1 MYRAARG
8 KRGVGGVALV
18 KLLNLFAALGL
29 IEAHLS
35 LLLLLLLSRVRF
47 VHNEWFISA
56 QRRRGR
62 RKWRERETGI
72 RQGREEEGDGVAAG
86 VRVGSLLSAWLTHIL
101 THEAPTR
108 RAWSAESE
116 RESEIRKERDGEG
129 GKEERVSEAA
139 YACEVSARYTEFL
152 PGGVWAL
159 RIT

>member
-1 MYRAARG
+1 MYRAAWEGREGCRG
-8 KRGVGGVALV
+8 REVALV

-62 RKWRERETGI
+62 RKRTERETRI

-108 RAWSAESE
+108 RAWSE